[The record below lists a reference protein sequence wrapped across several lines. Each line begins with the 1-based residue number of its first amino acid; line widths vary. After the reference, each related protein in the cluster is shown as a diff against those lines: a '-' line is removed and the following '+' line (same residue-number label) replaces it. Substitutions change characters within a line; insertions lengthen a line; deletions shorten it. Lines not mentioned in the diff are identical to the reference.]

1 MDAKGFSRNRL
12 ARRSVCKR
20 GGYFELST
28 GTQSKRSPIS
38 SEIEKLR
45 RQFKVKKILAYS
57 SVFFVAMMVALS
69 ASAAG
74 TDFSG
79 TWKLDASKST
89 MPQGPGGGGGGG
101 DVTLTVKQ
109 DAKTLTATRTTARG
123 EQVTT
128 YNLDGSESSSEGRMG
143 KSKHTTKWQSDG
155 KILEINTTT
164 NANIQGNEMTITS
177 VAHWELADGG
187 KTLKIH
193 SKTSTP
199 QGDRES
205 NQVFVKQ

>member
-1 MDAKGFSRNRL
+1 
-12 ARRSVCKR
+12 
-20 GGYFELST
+20 
-28 GTQSKRSPIS
+28 
-38 SEIEKLR
+38 
-45 RQFKVKKILAYS
+45 VKKILAYS
-57 SVFFVAMMVALS
+57 SMFLVVMMAAMS

-101 DVTLTVKQ
+101 EVTLTVKQ
-109 DAKTLTATRTTARG
+109 DAKTLTSTRKTERG
-123 EQVTT
+123 ETTTT

-143 KSKHTTKWQSDG
+143 KSNHKVKWQGDG
-155 KILEINTTT
+155 KILEINTVT
-164 NANIQGNEMTITS
+164 NANIQGNEMTLTS
-177 VAHWELADGG
+177 VAHWELLDGG

-205 NQVFVKQ
+205 TQVFVKQ